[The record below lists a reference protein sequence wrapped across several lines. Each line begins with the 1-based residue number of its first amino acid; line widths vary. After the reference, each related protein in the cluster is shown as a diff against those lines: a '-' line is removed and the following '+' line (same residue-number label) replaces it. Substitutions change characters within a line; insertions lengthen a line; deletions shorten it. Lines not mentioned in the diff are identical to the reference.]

1 MFRRVDGV
9 WRRSDEHHGNV
20 TFEADQALEVLRMS
34 GVDARCEPAFGDE
47 TLPEGLVV
55 IAGVKQGA

>member
-1 MFRRVDGV
+1 M
-9 WRRSDEHHGNV
+9 N
-20 TFEADQALEVLRMS
+20 

-55 IAGVKQGA
+55 IAGVKPAA